1 MATQEEIV
9 LLLEQLRKAP
19 PSGGFKNIDRS
30 TAGLHAVLRYLY
42 ETQET
47 VTAGKISEKMGIS
60 TARVAVL
67 LKKMAA
73 KGLIEKEK
81 DASDGRLVVVQISE
95 TGKAYAKK
103 IKDNIYAQLSVMI
116 DKIGMERM
124 LEFAQISREI
134 HELMERPLI
143 DYDL

>member
-30 TAGLHAVLRYLY
+30 TVGLHAVLRYLY

-95 TGKAYAKK
+95 SGKAYAKK
-103 IKDNIYAQLSVMI
+103 IKDNIYVQLSVMI

-124 LEFAQISREI
+124 LEFAQISKEI

>member
-9 LLLEQLRKAP
+9 LLLEQLRKTP
-19 PSGGFKNIDRS
+19 PSDGLKNIDGS

-81 DASDGRLVVVQISE
+81 DASDGRIVVVRISE
-95 TGKAYAKK
+95 SGKAYAKK
-103 IKDNIYAQLSVMI
+103 IKDNIYAQLSVII
-116 DKIGMERM
+116 DKIGMDRM
-124 LEFAQISREI
+124 LEFAQISKEI
-134 HELMERPLI
+134 HELLERPPV